1 MLLKNNTVKQTCT
14 WRLTCSANDAVVK
27 INFTRQVPA
36 SPFKQM
42 RKYQDG
48 GSEHKTTSAGI
59 THEKKVKNI
68 CNFVHLECTYL
79 IFQHAT
85 RLSLII

>member
-1 MLLKNNTVKQTCT
+1 MLLKNNTVKTCT
-14 WRLTCSANDAVVK
+14 CRLNCSTNDALLK
-27 INFTRQVPA
+27 INITRTIPA
-36 SPFKQM
+36 SPLKQM

-48 GSEHKTTSAGI
+48 GSEHQKELAGI
-59 THEKKVKNI
+59 THETNVGNR

-85 RLSLII
+85 LSSLIK